1 MTHSYW
7 IIKDPTPLKTLPTVR
22 CALQINC
29 RWSFLINNFKNYCR
43 AITITDAVV
52 CVCVCVYIYIHVHM
66 YMYVCVYGYV
76 YVSE

>member
-1 MTHSYW
+1 MTHSHW